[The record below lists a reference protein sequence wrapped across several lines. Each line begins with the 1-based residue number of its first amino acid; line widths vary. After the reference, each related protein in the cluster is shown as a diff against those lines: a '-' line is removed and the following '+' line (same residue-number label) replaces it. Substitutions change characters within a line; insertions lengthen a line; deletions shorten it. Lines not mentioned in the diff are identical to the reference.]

1 MTELDNEKTLKAAQT
16 VLEFKELQK
25 SENLCIR
32 AKYDTFAD
40 KTWITCDMLPNEKL
54 NIDFLKEHCMK
65 DSTDKCEY
73 CQTYYDTRLAEHIEA
88 IRKEEES
95 ELLAEHMEAV
105 RKEEEFELDDLE
117 NMTDSELYDL
127 YKTSIIGDFNSTA
140 ERQYAYMEKHHL
152 LVHKLNLLTTILR
165 MHNLQGAK
173 NSKLLNISDAREL
186 YKSIVREF

>member
-1 MTELDNEKTLKAAQT
+1 MTELDNKKTLKAAQT

-40 KTWITCDMLPNEKL
+40 KAWITCDMLPNEKL

-65 DSTDKCEY
+65 DSTELCEY
-73 CQTYYDTRLAEHIEA
+73 CQTYYDTRLAEYI
-88 IRKEEES
+88 
-95 ELLAEHMEAV
+95 EAV
-105 RKEEEFELDDLE
+105 RKEEESELDDLE

-127 YKTSIIGDFNSTA
+127 YKTSITGDFNSTA
-140 ERQYAYMEKHHL
+140 ERQYAYMEKHHP

-165 MHNLQGAK
+165 MHNLQGSK
-173 NSKLLNISDAREL
+173 DSKLLNISDAREL
-186 YKSIVREF
+186 YKSIVREV